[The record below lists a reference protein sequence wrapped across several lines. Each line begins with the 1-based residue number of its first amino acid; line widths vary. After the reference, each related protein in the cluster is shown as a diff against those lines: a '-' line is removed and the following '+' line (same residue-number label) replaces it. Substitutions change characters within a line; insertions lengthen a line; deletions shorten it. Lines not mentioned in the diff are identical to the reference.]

1 MDLGMIYGMPLS
13 LVFSAFLGTTVPMA
27 ITGRGFFLLF
37 KKKKNKTVQERCKE
51 LKRWSR
57 VTLHMRFKAPQARV
71 RGFAKH

>member
-1 MDLGMIYGMPLS
+1 MDLGMIFDMPLS
-13 LVFSAFLGTTVPMA
+13 LVFSAVLGTTVPMA

-37 KKKKNKTVQERCKE
+37 QKKNKTVQERCKE

-71 RGFAKH
+71 RGFAKHE